1 MFDYAGATQLSTS
14 DRVIIQRLLLAD
26 FRNYRR
32 ADLTPGRSV
41 NVLVGSNAQ
50 GKTNL
55 LESILFLGLGK
66 SPRTGRDAELIRWGS
81 EAAAA
86 AAVLQR
92 RETSGR
98 LQIVVRAD
106 APKRI
111 TWNDGPLAPR
121 DALGILST
129 VSFFPDDLYLVK
141 GGPAERRRLL
151 DVLLSQADRKYARH
165 LIRLQRVL
173 RQRNLQLKAM
183 LGSRDYGEEL
193 LAVWDEH
200 LAAEAAP
207 VMARRAEA
215 VRRLGE
221 AAAAFHQRITDGR
234 EELRLVYKPFF
245 AAADEEPD
253 LRWEQADEMADR
265 IRQVAA
271 RLRDEE
277 RRRGVT
283 LVGPQRDDV
292 RFYINGVD
300 ARTYASQGQ
309 QRTAVLALKLA
320 ELEFL
325 RQETGEYPVLL
336 LDDVLS
342 ELDPVRRSFL
352 LETVADNVQTFI
364 TTAQPEPLTDRL
376 AADAR
381 LFHVHQGTITP
392 A

>member
-1 MFDYAGATQLSTS
+1 MSTT
-14 DRVIIQRLLLAD
+14 DRVLIQRLLLTD
-26 FRNYRR
+26 FRNYRQV
-32 ADLTPGRSV
+32 DLSPGPSV
-41 NVLVGSNAQ
+41 NVLLGRNAQ

-86 AAVLQR
+86 AAIVQR
-92 RETSGR
+92 REISGR
-98 LQIVVRAD
+98 LQIVLRSD

-111 TWNDGPLAPR
+111 TWNDNPLRPR

-151 DVLLSQADRKYARH
+151 DVLLCQADAKYARH
-165 LIRLQRVL
+165 LLRLQRVL

-183 LGSRDYGEEL
+183 SYYAGDMLT
-193 LAVWDEH
+193 VWNEQ
-200 LAAEAAP
+200 LIAEAAP

-215 VRRLGE
+215 VRRLGQ
-221 AAAAFHQRITDGR
+221 AAASFHRRITEGR
-234 EELRLVYKPFF
+234 EELRLLYRPFF
-245 AAADEEPD
+245 ADEEEAPD
-253 LRWEQADEMADR
+253 AAWERTEEMTARISQA
-265 IRQVAA
+265 AA
-271 RLRDEE
+271 RLEAEE

-292 RFYINGVD
+292 RFIINGTD
-300 ARTYASQGQ
+300 ARSFASQGQ

-325 RQETGEYPVLL
+325 REETGEYPVLL

-342 ELDPVRRSFL
+342 ELDSVRQGFL

-364 TTAQPEPLTDRL
+364 TTAQPEPLPERL
-376 AADAR
+376 LADAR
-381 LFHVHQGTITP
+381 VFRVHQGTLAP